1 MKEKLLI
8 FKDKELDI
16 KETSCLL
23 LLMGLI
29 SGVFGFIYE
38 TIFYKIDLG
47 YFVKRGSTF
56 GPIIPIY
63 FFGGILIIL
72 LSYKMRKSPIKIF
85 LVNCMITGLLELVTG
100 FIFDKVFNLRLWDY
114 NTEIWNWGNING
126 YVCFRSYIFF
136 GLASLLLIYAI
147 VPMMLKADEK
157 VSKKVITITT
167 ISLMSIFVIDI
178 ILHFVFSII

>member
-167 ISLMSIFVIDI
+167 ISLMSIFVLDI

>member
-1 MKEKLLI
+1 MEEKILI
-8 FKDKELDI
+8 FKDKELDLRQ
-16 KETSCLL
+16 TNCLL
-23 LLMGLI
+23 LLIGLI

-63 FFGGILIIL
+63 FFGGILIVL
-72 LSYKMRKSPIKIF
+72 LSYRMRKTPHIIF
-85 LVNCMITGLLELVTG
+85 LVNCLITGLLELITG
-100 FIFDKVFNLRLWDY
+100 FFFDKVLNLRLWDY

-126 YVCFRSYIFF
+126 YVCFRSYTFF

-147 VPMMLKADEK
+147 VPIILRVNEKISRKAM
-157 VSKKVITITT
+157 TIIT
-167 ISLMSIFVIDI
+167 ISLMSIFVLDV
-178 ILHFVFSII
+178 ILHFIFSII

>member
-16 KETSCLL
+16 KETTCLL

-63 FFGGILIIL
+63 FFGGILIVL
-72 LSYKMRKSPIKIF
+72 LSYRMRKTPHIIF
-85 LVNCMITGLLELVTG
+85 LVNCLITGLLELVTG
-100 FIFDKVFNLRLWDY
+100 FFFDKVLNLRLWDY

-147 VPMMLKADEK
+147 VPMMLKAYEK
-157 VSKKVITITT
+157 ISRKTMSFVT
-167 ISLMSIFVIDI
+167 ISLMSIFVLDS
-178 ILHFVFSII
+178 ILHLVFSII

>member
-63 FFGGILIIL
+63 FFGGILIVL
-72 LSYKMRKSPIKIF
+72 LSYRMRKTPHIIF
-85 LVNCMITGLLELVTG
+85 LVNCLITGLLELITG
-100 FIFDKVFNLRLWDY
+100 FFFDKVLNLRLWDY
-114 NTEIWNWGNING
+114 NT
-126 YVCFRSYIFF
+126 
-136 GLASLLLIYAI
+136 
-147 VPMMLKADEK
+147 
-157 VSKKVITITT
+157 
-167 ISLMSIFVIDI
+167 
-178 ILHFVFSII
+178 